1 MSSKNK
7 YLTLGLQTILGI
19 FIVFVST
26 FFWANKSFAYE
37 AHVVGVTA
45 MFQNYVCGDGN
56 LNPGEECDDGNNS
69 NGDGCSATCVLEKT
83 PSCMKINEV
92 YYDPDDAHGGGD
104 AEWIELYNACG
115 YQVNLKNWYLKDNTK
130 TETIHQNYIIN
141 PDQFVVLA
149 PNASI
154 WEKYWDITPTNA
166 IKIAL
171 GGGQKMFDNL
181 ANDGDRVFL
190 YDNHDNGIDAVSWGT
205 DTTAFDP
212 NVPGVAEGYSI
223 ARIVKGVD
231 TDKAADWTDLTTP
244 NPGTNPHSTI
254 KTTIPEPPKLPT
266 SNLNIAGDSTP
277 TTTDTIVGDATD
289 STPNNNLPTN
299 DSTPATENNIITDP
313 GDSTPATDTLE
324 GEEQKDIPPALEPN
338 ENQEDNN
345 SAENPGETENI
356 SPPSGSDDS
365 QTDLAQ
371 EDPVT
376 DNTPSEEGINNTDS
390 SLSPP
395 ENPEPEEE
403 TSTTNNP
410 ESNSSSESPPPNP
423 AEGTEN
429 NSS

>member
-7 YLTLGLQTILGI
+7 YLTLGLQTLGI
-19 FIVFVST
+19 FIVFVLA

-37 AHVVGVTA
+37 AHVIGVTA

-56 LNPGEECDDGNNS
+56 LNPGEECDDGNNT

-92 YYDPDDAHGGGD
+92 YYYPDDAHGGGD
-104 AEWIELYNACG
+104 AEWIELYNACE
-115 YQVNLKNWYLKDNTK
+115 YQVNLKNWYLKDNTQ
-130 TETIHQNYIIN
+130 TETIHQNYIID
-141 PDQFVVLA
+141 PSQFVVLA

-171 GGGQKMFDNL
+171 GGGQKMFNNL

-190 YDNHDNGIDAVSWGT
+190 YDNHDNEIDAVSWGA

-212 NVPGVAEGYSI
+212 SVPGVTEGHSI
-223 ARIVKGVD
+223 ARKTKGVD
-231 TDKAADWTDLTTP
+231 TDTADDWGDLPTP

-254 KTTIPEPPKLPT
+254 QTTVPEPPKLQT

-277 TTTDTIVGDATD
+277 IITDTTVGDAD
-289 STPNNNLPTN
+289 
-299 DSTPATENNIITDP
+299 DSTPATKNNIITDP

-324 GEEQKDIPPALEPN
+324 VKEQEDISPALESN
-338 ENQEDNN
+338 ENQEDND
-345 SAENPGETENI
+345 SAENPGETEDI

-365 QTDLAQ
+365 QTDLTQ

-376 DNTPSEEGINNTDS
+376 DNTPPAANKEDINNTDS

-403 TSTTNNP
+403 TSPTNNP

-429 NSS
+429 NPS